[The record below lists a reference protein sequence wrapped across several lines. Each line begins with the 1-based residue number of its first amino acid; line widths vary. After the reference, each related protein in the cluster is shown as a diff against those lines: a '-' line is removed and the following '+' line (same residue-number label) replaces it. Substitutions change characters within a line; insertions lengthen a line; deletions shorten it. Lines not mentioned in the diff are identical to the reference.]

1 MNPKLSCFG
10 ANAVLLD
17 WEPKIDP
24 ELNKLILHAEKK
36 IKNQFPSSILET
48 VITYHSL
55 AIYLRIGVNAA
66 QFLKE
71 LAPHLEK
78 IDWTTDQVGK
88 IWNIP
93 VCYDHEWAWDME
105 EMCKNLNLSP
115 QQLIELHTA
124 PLYRIYFIGFLPG
137 FMYLGGLDDRLH
149 MKRKSSPRPKI
160 EKGAVAIGGN
170 QTGIYPIESPGGWQ
184 IIGKTPFELFDSMC
198 IPPIPFRPGDFAKF
212 NAITKTD
219 FLNLAEKKSKD
230 LFIQNIIL
238 PT

>member
-24 ELNKLILHAEKK
+24 ELNKLILQVEKK
-36 IKNQFPSSILET
+36 IKKQFPSVILET
-48 VITYHSL
+48 IITYHSL
-55 AIYLRIGVNAA
+55 AIYLKIGVNAA

-71 LAPHLEK
+71 LAPFL
-78 IDWTTDQVGK
+78 TDLDLDEQEVTK

-93 VCYDHEWAWDME
+93 VCYDSEWAWDLE
-105 EMCKNLNLSP
+105 EMCENLNLSP
-115 QQLIELHTA
+115 QQLIGLHTA

-137 FMYLGGLDDRLH
+137 FMYLGGLDERLH

-170 QTGIYPIESPGGWQ
+170 QTGIYPSESPGGWQ
-184 IIGKTPFELFDSMC
+184 IIGKTPFELFDSTC
-198 IPPIPFRPGDFAKF
+198 NPPIPFRSGDFVRF
-212 NAITKTD
+212 NTITKTD
-219 FLNLAEKKSKD
+219 FLNLSKGRSKD
-230 LFIQNIIL
+230 LFIQSNIH
-238 PT
+238 PS